1 MRYIADISC
10 HVWVFRKADW
20 CETDSFFLLNFTG
33 LNLLQGSWEL
43 GPVTHDDDGAGVP
56 QDLLHLGLLV
66 LSIRTDVANHF
77 DAGASSA
84 QGTALAVLDRDA
96 LLGLLAKLLYSVE
109 VDGGVGL
116 AGGLLKTC
124 GSREDDVTGE
134 VLVLSNLFDRGADTA
149 ESRRGNNGKLVLVG
163 SGELLELLVDT
174 GARSEGLLELGND
187 SILLLENIGL
197 EVLGGDLDVVEFLE
211 RKEHAAEVL
220 TDELLD
226 QSLASETD
234 LKLTA
239 LTDLVDKAGA
249 GLEGEL
255 LGEDEGVVAVEQE
268 SGDLA
273 SCQLKLDHQR
283 GKYFD

>member
-1 MRYIADISC
+1 MADISC

-20 CETDSFFLLNFTG
+20 CETDSFFLLNLTG
-33 LNLLQGSWEL
+33 LNLLQGSREL

-66 LSIRTDVANHF
+66 LSIRTDVANHL
-77 DAGASSA
+77 DAGPSSA
-84 QGTALAVLDRDA
+84 QGTALAVLNGNA
-96 LLGLLAKLLYSVE
+96 LLGLLAKLLHSVE

-116 AGGLLKTC
+116 AGGLLETC
-124 GSREDDVTGE
+124 GGGEDHVAGE

-149 ESRRGNNGKLVLVG
+149 ESRGGNNGKLVLVG
-163 SGELLELLVDT
+163 SGERLELLIDT
-174 GARSEGLLELGND
+174 GARSEGLLEFGND
-187 SILLLENIGL
+187 GVLLLENVGL
-197 EVLGGDLDVVEFLE
+197 EVLGVDLDVVEFLE

-220 TDELLD
+220 TDKLLD
-226 QSLASETD
+226 QSLAGETD
-234 LKLTA
+234 LELTTLA
-239 LTDLVDKAGA
+239 DLVDKAGA

-273 SCQLKLDHQR
+273 HHVSSS
-283 GKYFD
+283 